1 MTSRGDAYMEVWA
14 GISVE
19 CGGERWVG
27 GEKTDT
33 DDKLFFIGI
42 WLKVRREK
50 WQQLEGTFWVM
61 GIFLKW

>member
-1 MTSRGDAYMEVWA
+1 MTSGGDAYTEVGA
-14 GISVE
+14 AISVE

-33 DDKLFFIGI
+33 DDKLFFIRI

-50 WQQLEGTFWVM
+50 WQ
-61 GIFLKW
+61 